1 MLFQVYAMNLLHK
14 TYHPPGTMPGTL
26 KEPLSGTYSLSLF
39 NCSGPDFLEAHNLP
53 ADTCRTYIE
62 NNNITWV
69 HVQGEPSKQALVS
82 LVDSFDIHELYI
94 EDVANVGQRPKL
106 EVLDK
111 QLFLILSLPVNGQ
124 EKVNIEQVSLFLG
137 ERTLI
142 SFCTGDVNPFE
153 AVIERL
159 RTNPSRLRKR
169 KTDYLFYCLIDSVI
183 DYRYPILEQ
192 YADNIQNIEDVLL
205 ESHNNNVLHQIH
217 SLRRELLLLRRRLWP
232 QREVINQLLRNDDNN
247 LIQSDTLIFL
257 RDCHDHTI
265 SVMEILETYHEMT
278 SGLMELHMTT
288 VSQRLNDVMNVLT
301 IIATLFI
308 PPTFIV
314 GLYGMNFSPALG
326 PLSMPELTSQ
336 YGYIGVWGIIITMIS
351 GMLYYFKRKN
361 WL

>member
-1 MLFQVYAMNLLHK
+1 MNLLHK

-26 KEPLSGTYSLSLF
+26 KEPVSGLYRLSLF
-39 NCSGPDFLEAHNLP
+39 NYCAQDFFEEHDLP
-53 ADTCRTYIE
+53 ADSCRAYIE
-62 NNNITWV
+62 NDNITWI
-69 HVQGEPSKQALVS
+69 HVQGEPSNEALGS
-82 LVDSFDIHELYI
+82 LADSFGIHELYI

-106 EVLDK
+106 EILDK
-111 QLFLILSLPVNGQ
+111 QLFLILSLPVNGPQ
-124 EKVNIEQVSLFLG
+124 RVNIEQVSLFLDDL
-137 ERTLI
+137 TLI
-142 SFCTGDVNPFE
+142 SFCTGDFNPFE

-159 RTNPSRLRKR
+159 RTNLGRLRKR

-183 DYRYPILEQ
+183 DYGYPILEK
-192 YADNIQNIEDVLL
+192 YADNIESIEETLL
-205 ESHNNNVLHQIH
+205 ESHDNNVLRQIH
-217 SLRRELLLLRRRLWP
+217 ALRRELLLLRRRLWP

-247 LIQSDTLIFL
+247 LIQSDTLMFL

-265 SVMEILETYHEMT
+265 SIMEMLETYHEMT

-288 VSQRLNDVMNVLT
+288 VSQRLNDVMKVLT

-336 YGYIGVWGIIITMIS
+336 YGYIGVWGVIITMIS
-351 GMLYYFKRKN
+351 GMLYYFKRKD